1 MKTKTLNIFCFLVPY
16 VITVFNLQVFV
27 TRFISNSLAQL
38 IAYGNIALLFIG
50 IIITLKKRGE
60 FSKTARLWII
70 YYITYF
76 AFATLGS
83 ALNDNPAQILVSI
96 IPFIYILAFY
106 FYLSIPENRKL
117 FREVTL
123 VSFTVSSILCIY
135 FFKINFDLDFNGI
148 YMYKLDR
155 AEGVFG
161 DANNA
166 ALVAILSY
174 IFIFKLYNPI
184 KRPLKYFKIILLLTM
199 FYCLFLTFST
209 TGFLVFI
216 ISNIMLNH
224 KFFSPKR
231 ILLVVFIV
239 PVFYLALINLD
250 TLTKGANLRPH
261 QQMKIDNI
269 VNILTLNTSEVDDS
283 GRNELVANLINY
295 IYENPFIGNGIDF
308 AISQHGHNTIVG
320 VWADAGIFTL
330 LIFIIMLLLYLKNS
344 IIAPPN
350 VRFFA
355 LPLLISMCVFML
367 SLQSVINQPYLMAL
381 FVYIGYIIDEKAL
394 V

>member
-1 MKTKTLNIFCFLVPY
+1 MKTKTLNIFCFLIPY

-27 TRFISNSLAQL
+27 TRLISNSLAQL
-38 IAYGNIALLFIG
+38 IAYGNIALLLIG
-50 IIITLKKRGE
+50 IIITLKKSGE
-60 FSKTARLWII
+60 FSKTARLWIV

-83 ALNDNPAQILVSI
+83 ALNDNPAQILVNI

-106 FYLSIPENRKL
+106 VYLSIPKNRKI
-117 FREVTL
+117 FRKVTL
-123 VSFTVSSILCIY
+123 ISFTVSSILCIL
-135 FFKINFDLDFNGI
+135 FFKINFDLDHNGI
-148 YMYKLDR
+148 YIYKLDR

-174 IFIFKLYNPI
+174 VFIFKLYNPI
-184 KRPLKYFKIILLLTM
+184 KRFHKYFKIILLLTM

-209 TGFLVFI
+209 TGLLVFVI
-216 ISNIMLNH
+216 INIMLNQ
-224 KFFSPKR
+224 KLFSPKR
-231 ILLVVFIV
+231 ILLVLFMI
-239 PVFYLALINLD
+239 PFFYIAILNINS
-250 TLTKGANLRPH
+250 LTAGLNLRPH
-261 QQMKIDNI
+261 QQMKINNI
-269 VNILTLNTSEVDDS
+269 VNILTLNTREVDDS
-283 GRNELVANLINY
+283 GRNELVANLLNY
-295 IYENPFIGNGIDF
+295 VYENPFIGNGIGF
-308 AISQHGHNTIVG
+308 AISQRGHNTIVG

-330 LIFIIMLLLYLKNS
+330 LIFFIMLITYFKNS

-350 VRFFA
+350 IRFFA
-355 LPLLISMCVFML
+355 LPILITMCVFML

-381 FVYIGYIIDEKAL
+381 FVYIGYIIDEKTL